1 MLWTPAEEEER
12 VGVDGELLRRM
23 QDGTT
28 QTDRKRH
35 RRLIKGVFEIRRGT
49 TAEEAAGERYL
60 NSGLE

>member
-1 MLWTPAEEEER
+1 MENPISGHYWVLWTPAEEEER

-35 RRLIKGVFEIRRGT
+35 RGLIKGEEQQLRRLQENGI
-49 TAEEAAGERYL
+49 
-60 NSGLE
+60 

>member
-28 QTDRKRH
+28 QRDRKRH
-35 RRLIKGVFEIRRGT
+35 RGLIKGEEQQLRRLQENGI
-49 TAEEAAGERYL
+49 
-60 NSGLE
+60 